1 MQFFIRPLKTKEAP
15 LLADF
20 LYEAI
25 FVPETVT
32 PPAKDIIYLPQLQIY
47 ISHFGHLKDDYAL
60 AAEKE
65 GRVVGVVWVRIINDF
80 AHVDDTTPSLAVS
93 VLPPYRGKGIGRAL
107 LTDMLELLKQ
117 KKYKQVSLSVQKQN
131 PAVRLYKRLGFL
143 PFRDNQEECVLVRP
157 LD

>member
-1 MQFFIRPLKTKEAP
+1 MRFFVRPLKTEEPP

-25 FVPETVT
+25 FVPETIT

-47 ISHFGHLKDDYAL
+47 ISHFGRLKDDCAL

-65 GRVVGVVWVRIINDF
+65 GRIVGVVWVRIINDF
-80 AHVDDTTPSLAVS
+80 AHVEDTTPSLAVS
-93 VLPPYRGKGIGRAL
+93 VLPPYRGKGIGTAL
-107 LTDMLELLKQ
+107 LKAMLELLKQ
-117 KKYKQVSLSVQKQN
+117 KKYKQVSLSVQKQD

-143 PFRDNQEECVLVRP
+143 PFRENQEQWLLVRP